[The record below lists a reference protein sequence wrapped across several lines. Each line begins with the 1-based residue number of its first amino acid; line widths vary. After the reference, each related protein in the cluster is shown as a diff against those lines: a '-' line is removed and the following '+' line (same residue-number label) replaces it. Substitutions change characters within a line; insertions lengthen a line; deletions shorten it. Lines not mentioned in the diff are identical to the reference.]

1 MFEKSLD
8 SKGTYF
14 VGDNIEVI
22 DLADSIFDRKKSI
35 DQVYTIYKV
44 SKEYEMRPDLI
55 SKVLYGTTDYTEMI
69 LKYSMLNNPFAIERG
84 DLILAVTMSYIHH
97 PLKDIEY
104 DRTSVF
110 DAVMNYHKYIDK
122 NKVPDSPGSDKVTNK
137 TSYNPYGVDNSS
149 AGGNGTGT
157 NGNGGNNNGNGGNNN
172 GNGGNGT
179 GTNGNGFGPSDNI
192 NGSGVNGSGSGIGGS
207 GIEGTGY
214 DNNGYNNNT
223 PNGVNGST
231 NGLTGSGNSG
241 NGGNNN
247 INTVNGTPTGSGINA
262 GTRTTSNGP
271 IEANI
276 TKTGNNGITIK
287 DGKIY
292 FGAVEDS
299 ISATQSDIVDCAV
312 NGTTL
317 GEFLNATLRNA

>member
-35 DQVYTIYKV
+35 DQVYTLYKV

-69 LKYSMLNNPFAIERG
+69 LKYSMLDNPFAVERG

-137 TSYNPYGVDNSS
+137 TSYNPYGVDNSGAS
-149 AGGNGTGT
+149 GNGTG
-157 NGNGGNNNGNGGNNN
+157 NSGNGAG
-172 GNGGNGT
+172 
-179 GTNGNGFGPSDNI
+179 GNGFGPGN
-192 NGSGVNGSGSGIGGS
+192 NGNGTGVNGSGSGIGGS
-207 GIEGTGY
+207 GIEGAGY

-223 PNGVNGST
+223 PNGLN
-231 NGLTGSGNSG
+231 GSGNGLSGSGNGNNGNGG

-247 INTVNGTPTGSGINA
+247 INTVNGTPTSN
-262 GTRTTSNGP
+262 GTSTGTGTNSNGP